1 MKRVYIITGA
11 AGHLAGTIIQYLR
24 KTECEIRGLILPS
37 ENGESDSQITY
48 YKGDITKPE
57 SLEEIFSGLSGAE
70 VIVIHAA
77 GLISIGSNITPQL
90 PHSLSACLTADTKV
104 PLSAFPSSHSCAGTA
119 IKSQPDATNFCII
132 AFNSSISVL
141 LSSCR
146 YFSRLISFRIF
157 SKSKLFCNLLKT
169 MNGLL

>member
-90 PHSLSACLTADTKV
+90 YSINVQGTKNIIGQCMRHPVKRLVYVSSVHAIPETEEKATISEAEGLWLWEKFRQTCCMKTARE
-104 PLSAFPSSHSCAGTA
+104 L
-119 IKSQPDATNFCII
+119 
-132 AFNSSISVL
+132 L
-141 LSSCR
+141 LSFR
-146 YFSRLISFRIF
+146 MFFS
-157 SKSKLFCNLLKT
+157 T
-169 MNGLL
+169 

>member
-37 ENGESDSQITY
+37 ENGENDSQITY

-77 GLISIGSNITPQL
+77 GMISI
-90 PHSLSACLTADTKV
+90 ADTILRSCIRSMYRV
-104 PLSAFPSSHSCAGTA
+104 QRTLSNAAYA
-119 IKSQPDATNFCII
+119 I
-132 AFNSSISVL
+132 
-141 LSSCR
+141 R
-146 YFSRLISFRIF
+146 
-157 SKSKLFCNLLKT
+157 
-169 MNGLL
+169 